1 MNFNLSTLFAPDTPL
16 SVEALTLHIQANLEQ
31 DPNLRQVWVMG
42 EVSSAS
48 RYRSGIF
55 FTLQDP
61 DASAAI
67 SCVVWNSQI
76 SQLAHLP
83 VPGEQFV
90 ILGRIRLHRKRGA
103 YQLNVWQSLPA
114 GEGLRALRYRQLR
127 QQLEQEGLFDVSRK
141 RAIPAHPRAIAVVT
155 SPQAAAWGD
164 IQRTL
169 KRRYPG
175 LHVLFSPALVQGDQA
190 PNAIVKAIQR
200 VELDGRAEVLLL
212 SRGGGATEDMDCF
225 NDERVV
231 RAIAHCSI
239 PIVSGIG
246 HQRDE
251 SLADLAA
258 DLCVH
263 TPTAAAEQAVPLL
276 TELYSHHLDRYAQ
289 LKLALANHMRVRD
302 EEVHRLKSQLGRLH
316 LDQRVIDE
324 LQSLI
329 WLRQRLVQSVTH
341 RLQQAEQ
348 HHNLLTQKLSTLD
361 PSAVLRRGYALMKH
375 ADRQLVRSAQD
386 LDPGQEAIVQLADGS
401 VNVTVN
407 HLETACSLDGTLPSR
422 ETRRPR

>member
-1 MNFNLSTLFAPDTPL
+1 MNFNLTNIFAPDVPL
-16 SVEALTLHIQANLEQ
+16 TVEGLTLHIQGLLEH
-31 DPNLRQVWVMG
+31 DPELRQVWVMG
-42 EVSSAS
+42 EVSSSS

-61 DASAAI
+61 DADASI

-76 SQLAHLP
+76 NQLAHLP
-83 VPGEQFV
+83 VPGEQFI
-90 ILGRIRLHRKRGA
+90 ILGRIRLHRKRGS

-127 QQLEQEGLFDVSRK
+127 HALEQEGLFDDAYK
-141 RAIPAHPRAIAVVT
+141 RPLPPHPQTVAVVT

-169 KRRYPG
+169 RRRYPG

-190 PNAIVKAIQR
+190 PDSIVRAIQR
-200 VELDGRAEVLLL
+200 VEADGRAEVLLL

-225 NDERVV
+225 NDEQVV

-251 SLADLAA
+251 SLADLVA

-263 TPTAAAEQAVPLL
+263 TPTAAAEQSVPLL
-276 TELYSHHLDRYAQ
+276 SKLYEKHVERYAHLQ
-289 LKLALANHMRVRD
+289 VALANHIRAKD
-302 EEVHRLKSQLGRLH
+302 DQIHRLRENLNRLQVNQQIEH
-316 LDQRVIDE
+316 EQQAMD
-324 LQSLI
+324 
-329 WLRQRLVQSVTH
+329 WFRQRLTQTVKQRLRSAAQHQTL
-341 RLQQAEQ
+341 LQQ
-348 HHNLLTQKLSTLD
+348 KLQTLD
-361 PSAVLRRGYALMKH
+361 PKAVLKRGYALMKD
-375 ADRQLVRSAQD
+375 ADHRVVRSTHD
-386 LDPGQEAIVQLADGS
+386 LSPGQSATVLLGDGA
-401 VNVTVN
+401 VTVTVN
-407 HLETACSLDGTLPSR
+407 SVHDTSDTS
-422 ETRRPR
+422 T

>member
-16 SVEALTLHIQANLEQ
+16 SVEGLTLHIQEVLEH

-61 DASAAI
+61 DADASV

-83 VPGEQFV
+83 VPGEQFIV
-90 ILGRIRLHRKRGA
+90 LGRVRLHRKRGT
-103 YQLNVWQSLPA
+103 YQLNVWQALPA

-127 QQLEQEGLFDVSRK
+127 QQLELEGLFDAERK
-141 RAIPAHPRAIAVVT
+141 RPIPSHPTAIAVVT

-175 LHVLFSPALVQGDQA
+175 LHVLFSPALVQGEQA
-190 PNAIVKAIQR
+190 PASIVTAIQR
-200 VELDGRAEVLLL
+200 VEADGRAEVLLL

-263 TPTAAAEQAVPLL
+263 TPTAAAEQVVPLL
-276 TELYSHHLDRYAQ
+276 ADLYGDHLERYAELQ
-289 LKLALANHMRVRD
+289 FALANHVRARD
-302 EEVHRLKSQLGRLH
+302 DQIRRLQEQFRRLH
-316 LDQRVIDE
+316 IDQRVSDE
-324 LQSLI
+324 FQTLA
-329 WLRQRLVQSVTH
+329 WLRQRVTQSVMQQL
-341 RLQQAEQ
+341 RQAEQ
-348 HHNLLTQKLSTLD
+348 HHDLLHEKLSALD
-361 PSAVLRRGYALMKH
+361 PEAVLKRGYALLKH
-375 ADRQLVRSAQD
+375 TDHQLVRSVQD
-386 LDPGQEAIVQLADGS
+386 LVPGQEATVQLADGS

-407 HLETACSLDGTLPSR
+407 HLELTCSLGDRLPPPSD
-422 ETRRPR
+422 PG

>member
-16 SVEALTLHIQANLEQ
+16 SVEGLTRHIQTILEH
-31 DPNLRQVWVMG
+31 DPDLRQVWVMG

-61 DASAAI
+61 DADASI

-76 SQLAHLP
+76 NQLAHLP
-83 VPGEQFV
+83 VPGEQFI
-90 ILGRIRLHRKRGA
+90 ILGRIRLHRKRGT

-127 QQLEQEGLFDVSRK
+127 QQLELEGLFDISRK
-141 RAIPAHPRAIAVVT
+141 RIIPPHPRSIAVVT

-175 LHVLFSPALVQGDQA
+175 LHILFSPALVQGDQA
-190 PNAIVKAIQR
+190 PISIVKAIQR
-200 VELDGRAEVLLL
+200 VERDGRAEVLLL

-231 RAIAHCSI
+231 RAIAHCPI

-276 TELYSHHLDRYAQ
+276 SELYSHHLERYAQ
-289 LKLALANHMRVRD
+289 LRSALAHHVRVR
-302 EEVHRLKSQLGRLH
+302 EEQVHRLKSHLCRLQI
-316 LDQRVIDE
+316 DQRVSDE
-324 LQSLI
+324 LQGLA

-348 HHNLLTQKLSTLD
+348 HHDLLKQSLATLD
-361 PSAVLRRGYALMKH
+361 PSAVLKRGYALMKN
-375 ADRQLVRSAQD
+375 ADRQLIRSAKH
-386 LDPGQEAIVQLADGS
+386 LEPGQEAIVELLDGS

-407 HLETACSLDGTLPSR
+407 HLETTCSLDKPTI
-422 ETRRPR
+422 